1 MDDALSAR
9 AYTGGGGD
17 PGPLDLIDEAEAA
30 TAHAAPGKPGARAR
44 TRRGATTNRLL
55 ALGILLVLA
64 VAAIIVVVQDA
75 GVLRGVFEPPARQVA
90 RARLAAAPPVEAV
103 IYDTRNREIAPES
116 AIELNASRAPDIRHV
131 VPARAFLATA
141 AAAQVSAAGHQAALE
156 CLAQAV
162 YYEAASES
170 EDGQRAVAQVVLNRV
185 RSPAFPNTVC
195 GVVFQGWTRSTGCQ
209 FSFTCDGSM
218 QRPPSAGGLA
228 RARRIAAEALD
239 GAVMR
244 AVGNATHYHANYVV
258 PYWASSLD
266 KVKTVGR
273 HIFYLMR
280 GGLGRPSAFN
290 ARYAS
295 ALEQSPFASLEGAS
309 LAVAGPMLAGMED
322 AGAASATLRDPL
334 AADLAMGQLITA
346 APIGVSGRGEG
357 AGVSS
362 GGAVLAPPGAAGGSA
377 TAHAPGKAQGRSTA
391 LHADG
396 AGHVEPA
403 RGGSLIADERHG
415 TLNGEQP
422 APQGPQTER

>member
-9 AYTGGGGD
+9 AYTGGGAD

-30 TAHAAPGKPGARAR
+30 SAHAAPGKPGARAR
-44 TRRGATTNRLL
+44 ARRGATTNRLL

-75 GVLRGVFEPPARQVA
+75 GVLRGVFDPPARQVV

-103 IYDTRNREIAPES
+103 IYDTRNLEIAPES
-116 AIELNASRAPDIRHV
+116 AVELNASRAPDIRRV
-131 VPARAFLATA
+131 VPARAFLAA
-141 AAAQVSAAGHQAALE
+141 AAAAHAPAASRQVALE

-170 EDGQRAVAQVVLNRV
+170 EEGQRAVAQVVLNRV

-218 QRPPSAGGLA
+218 QRPPSVAGIA
-228 RARRIAAEALD
+228 RARRIAAEALG

-244 AVGNATHYHANYVV
+244 RVGNATHYHANYVV

-266 KVKTVGR
+266 KVQTVGR

-309 LAVAGPMLAGMED
+309 LAVAGPMVAGLD
-322 AGAASATLRDPL
+322 GAAAASATLRDPL

-346 APIGVSGRGEG
+346 VPIGLSGNGEG
-357 AGVSS
+357 AGASS
-362 GGAVLAPPGAAGGSA
+362 GGAAPALPGAAGGSA
-377 TAHAPGKAQGRSTA
+377 TGQAHGSAQGRSTA
-391 LHADG
+391 LHADA
-396 AGHVEPA
+396 AGRVEPA
-403 RGGSLIADERHG
+403 RGGSLLADERHG
-415 TLNGEQP
+415 TLHSEQP
-422 APQGPQTER
+422 TPQGPQTER